1 VREHLRAH
9 WWVWL
14 LIAAA
19 VVAANEV
26 IDRVFFDEY
35 HIAADIV
42 FALIAVGLVFFGSYS
57 VGKRRRAG

>member
-42 FALIAVGLVFFGSYS
+42 FALIAVGLVFFGS
-57 VGKRRRAG
+57 